1 MRFSAF
7 MLAPLAALLLAILA
21 WPILFSGWVSL
32 HDWRLTRLDDVRF
45 IGTENYAYVL
55 GDGAFWN
62 AMGNTALFVG
72 LAVGLELAL
81 GLALALHLRRFGAVR
96 RVAQA
101 LLLAPM
107 FVTPI
112 AVGLTF
118 RFMMNAEFGVI
129 PWLLSPVVDVDW
141 FGRGMALYSLV
152 LIDVWQWTPF
162 MLLMFLAGLEALP
175 KAPFEAARIDGA
187 GPWLTFRA
195 LTLPMLRPVMV
206 VAVVIRA
213 LDAFKVFEYVF
224 AITRGGPG
232 DATETIQFHIYQLGF
247 RFFRMGEAASAAF
260 LLAVFTLIGVAAFVA
275 AARRRAR

>member
-1 MRFSAF
+1 MRFASL
-7 MLAPLAALLLAILA
+7 MLAPLAALLLATLA
-21 WPILFSGWVSL
+21 WPILFSGWISL

-45 IGTENYAYVL
+45 LGLENFEHVL

-62 AMGNTALFVG
+62 ALRNTGVFVG
-72 LAVGLELAL
+72 LAVSLELLL
-81 GLALALHLRRFGAVR
+81 GLALAVHLRRFGVVR

-129 PWLLSPVVDVDW
+129 PWLLSPIATVDW
-141 FGRGMALYSLV
+141 FGRDMALFSLV

-175 KAPFEAARIDGA
+175 KAPFEAARVDGA

-195 LTLPMLRPVMV
+195 LTLPMLRPVIV

-232 DATETIQFHIYQLGF
+232 VATETMQFHIYQVGF
-247 RFFRMGEAASAAF
+247 RFFRMGEAAAAAF
-260 LLAVFTLIGVAAFVA
+260 LLAAILLLGVAAFVA
-275 AARRRAR
+275 AARRSR